1 MGRAWID
8 YSEVPCRLRCPKCG
22 STHVMIYGQ
31 RTVEFQIEEN
41 DFKKVDEEITDV
53 VQEVVDGV
61 ECLGCGEFGEPDE
74 IREWDADK
82 TRIEE

>member
-1 MGRAWID
+1 
-8 YSEVPCRLRCPKCG
+8 
-22 STHVMIYGQ
+22 MIYGQ

-61 ECLGCGEFGEPDE
+61 ECLECGEFGEPDE
-74 IREWDADK
+74 IREWNADK
-82 TRIEE
+82 TSIEE